1 MMLKMDETYLTLD
14 QVAEKLQVSRRT
26 VNRWIE
32 AGNLVVIRLSAQ
44 AGSVRVAE
52 SDLRAFIDARRTRP
66 SSPEHTLEED

>member
-1 MMLKMDETYLTLD
+1 M
-14 QVAEKLQVSRRT
+14 SRRT

-66 SSPEHTLEED
+66 SSPEHTLQED